1 MKRTPYG
8 NFSKLCVQLCFL
20 EEVTK
25 ETKSNLVLL
34 PLVVTEVLMVFVSN
48 YYSQRS
54 QQPGVTTARGSKSD
68 FSVVLP

>member
-1 MKRTPYG
+1 MFISRSVIFQKMA
-8 NFSKLCVQLCFL
+8 FSSVSL

-54 QQPGVTTARGSKSD
+54 QQPGVTTARGSKSHFD
-68 FSVVLP
+68 SII